1 MTMQI
6 TIDGQIVQVDP
17 SDTIYR
23 AAQKAGITIP
33 SLCVSRHL
41 TPFGSCRLCVCEIEG
56 QSGTPASCTT
66 PVRPDMVVRTASER
80 LRRHRHNLIEL
91 YLSEQPGD
99 GSSGPLHELALA
111 CGVNRVRYPDGAH
124 QKRADVRDDSNPFF
138 VFDNAACISCARCV
152 RACDETQGTYA
163 LTMTGRGFSA
173 RPVAGAGA
181 FTNPATA
188 YATSNCVSCGACV
201 KECPT
206 GALTEKTVLEQ
217 GKPTTFVRTTCAYC
231 GVGCAFVAGVRDGQ
245 VVQML
250 PADDG
255 PSNLGHACMKGRF
268 GWTYVNAE
276 DRLRTPLL
284 REGSSWKEISWNEAL
299 DRIAQKFSHIKT
311 QDGPDALATISS
323 SRGTNEENYLFGK
336 FMRCVI
342 GTNHIDNCARVCHS
356 ATVTGM
362 METLG
367 TSAAT
372 NSIEDVDLTKLIL
385 IVGANPTESHPV
397 VGARIK
403 QAHRRGVPLIVID
416 PRRTELARL
425 ADLHL
430 QLRPGTNVAL
440 LNSLGHVI
448 VKEGLIDHVFT
459 SQRTEGLDEWVK
471 TVADCQPE
479 NTEQITG
486 VPAHLIREAAR
497 RYAMSG
503 ASLSMH
509 GLGMTEHRWG
519 SHGVMALVNLALATG
534 NIGRRGTGI
543 NPLRGQN
550 NVQGASD
557 VGCLP
562 TYFSGYQSLDDP
574 GLARLHQQIT
584 GRPLPTKRGMKTP
597 DMWDAALDGRLKA
610 LWIIGYDVAQTDPNL
625 KKVHEALR
633 KVEFLVVQDLFM
645 SETAKFAH
653 LVLPGA
659 SFLEKDGT
667 FTNLERRIQRI
678 RKAVEPPDGI
688 LPDWQVVCEVSNRM
702 GYPMNYRHPSEIMD
716 EIGRLTPIFG
726 GVSYDRLDQH
736 AGLQWPVTSS
746 SHDGTSLMHRE
757 TFPKGKARFVAV
769 DYLPP
774 GETASE
780 DYPFILTTG
789 RVLQHYNCGAQTRR
803 TDILEIVDTDVLEM
817 HQADMER
824 LHLQDGA
831 IVRLVSVRG
840 QALLPAVRSER
851 VLPGHLFTSFH
862 FPASTVNELLS
873 SSADESSKCPEYKVS
888 AVRVEPVQREEL
900 DPEDEAELR
909 HMRRQLIL

>member
-1 MTMQI
+1 L
-6 TIDGQIVQVDP
+6 TIDGRPVTAE
-17 SDTIYR
+17 SGDTIYI
-23 AAQKAGITIP
+23 AAKKAGISIP
-33 SLCVSRHL
+33 SLCASNHL
-41 TPFGSCRLCVCEIEG
+41 APFGSCRLCICEIEG
-56 QSGTPASCTT
+56 RPGTPASCTT
-66 PVRPDMVVRTASER
+66 PVQEGMRVSTTGELVVRH
-80 LRRHRHNLIEL
+80 RRNIVEL
-91 YLSEQPGD
+91 YLSEQPEQ
-99 GSSGPLHELALA
+99 GPQAQPLADLA
-111 CGVNRVRYPDGAH
+111 RSLGLRKVRYRQPERRMSYEDT
-124 QKRADVRDDSNPFF
+124 SNPFF
-138 VFDNAACISCARCV
+138 SFRNDICVSCARCV
-152 RACDETQGTYA
+152 RACEDIQGTNA
-163 LTMTGRGFSA
+163 LTMAGRGFWTL
-173 RPVAGAGA
+173 PVAGAASLRGSPEG
-181 FTNPATA
+181 F
-188 YATSNCVSCGACV
+188 ATSNCVSCGACV

-206 GALTEKTVLEQ
+206 GALTEKTVLEY
-217 GKPTTFVRTTCAYC
+217 GNADRFVRTTCAYC
-231 GVGCAFVAGVRDGQ
+231 GVGCAFDAGVRDGQ
-245 VVQML
+245 VVQMI

-268 GWTYVNAE
+268 GWTYITAG
-276 DRLRTPLL
+276 DRVRTPLL
-284 REGSSWKEISWNEAL
+284 REGSAWKEISWEAAL
-299 DRIAQKFSHIKT
+299 DRIAQEFSRIKAEH
-311 QDGPDALATISS
+311 GPDALATISS

-367 TSAAT
+367 ASAAT
-372 NSIEDVDLTKLIL
+372 NSIEDLDHARLIM

-430 QLRPGTNVAL
+430 QLEPGTNVAL
-440 LNSLGHVI
+440 LNGLGHVI
-448 VKEGLIDHVFT
+448 AEEGLIDHVFANK
-459 SQRTEGLDEWVK
+459 RTDGLDEWVK
-471 TVADCQPE
+471 TVADCTPQK
-479 NTEQITG
+479 TQAITG

-497 RYAMSG
+497 RYASSG
-503 ASLSMH
+503 ASLSVH
-509 GLGMTEHRWG
+509 GLGVTEHRWG
-519 SHGVMALVNLALATG
+519 SHGVIALVNLALATG

-562 TYFSGYQSLDDP
+562 TYFAGYQSLDDP
-574 GLARLHQQIT
+574 RLAGLHQQVT

-597 DMWDAALDGRLKA
+597 DMWDAALDGRLHA

-645 SETAKFAH
+645 SETARFAH

-678 RKAVEPPDGI
+678 RKAVDPPNGI
-688 LPDWQVVCEVSNRM
+688 LPDWRVVCEVSRRM
-702 GYPMNYRHPSEIMD
+702 GYPMAYTHPSEIMD
-716 EIGRLTPIFG
+716 EIARLTPMFA
-726 GVSYDRLDQH
+726 GVSYERLDDH
-736 AGLQWPVTSS
+736 AGLQWPVPDP
-746 SHDGTSLMHRE
+746 SHEGTALMHGE

-774 GETASE
+774 GEAASE
-780 DYPFILTTG
+780 EYPFVLTTG
-789 RVLQHYNCGAQTRR
+789 RILQHYNCGAQTRR
-803 TDILEIVDTDVLEM
+803 TDILEVVDTDVLEM
-817 HQADMER
+817 HPADMER
-824 LHLQDGA
+824 LRLDDGA
-831 IVRLVSVRG
+831 IVRLVSTRG
-840 QALLPAVRSER
+840 KALLPAVRSER

-888 AVRVEPVQREEL
+888 AVRVEPVEREEL
-900 DPEDEAELR
+900 DSEDEAELR
-909 HMRRQLIL
+909 RMRRQLIF

>member
-6 TIDGQIVQVDP
+6 TIDGRTIKAEPD
-17 SDTIYR
+17 DTVYT
-23 AAQKAGITIP
+23 AAQKAGIGIS
-33 SLCVSRHL
+33 SLCASDHL
-41 TPFGSCRLCVCEIEG
+41 AAFGSCRLCICEIEG
-56 QSGTPASCTT
+56 QPGTPASCTT
-66 PVRPDMVVRTASER
+66 PVRPNMVVRTASER
-80 LRRHRHNLIEL
+80 LCRHRHNLIEL
-91 YLSEQPGD
+91 YLSERPGD
-99 GSSGPLHELALA
+99 ESSGPLRELARA
-111 CGVNRVRYPDGAH
+111 YGIKRVRYHDGVH
-124 QKRADVRDDSNPFF
+124 QKRAAIRDDSNPFF
-138 VFDNAACISCARCV
+138 VFDNTACVSCARCV
-152 RACDETQGTYA
+152 RACDEIQGTYA

-181 FTNPATA
+181 FTDPATA
-188 YATSNCVSCGACV
+188 YAASNCVSCGACV

-217 GKPTTFVRTTCAYC
+217 GRPSTFVRTTCAYC
-231 GVGCAFVAGVRDGQ
+231 GVGCAFDAGVRDGRI
-245 VVQML
+245 VQMV
-250 PADDG
+250 PSDDG

-268 GWTYVNAE
+268 GWTYIYAP
-276 DRLRTPLL
+276 DRMRTPLL
-284 REGSSWKEISWNEAL
+284 REGSGWKEMSWNAAF
-299 DRIAQKFSHIKT
+299 DHIAQQFSRIVT
-311 QDGPDALATISS
+311 QHGPDALATISS

-362 METLG
+362 METVG
-367 TSAAT
+367 ASAAT
-372 NSIEDVDLTKLIL
+372 NSIEDIDLAKLIL
-385 IVGANPTESHPV
+385 VVGANPTESHPV

-403 QAHRRGVPLIVID
+403 RAHRRGVPLIVID

-440 LNSLGHVI
+440 LNGLGHVI
-448 VKEGLIDHVFT
+448 AKERLIDHAFAG
-459 SQRTEGLDEWVK
+459 QRTEGLDEWVK
-471 TVADCQPE
+471 TVADCLPE
-479 NTEQITG
+479 KTEHLTG
-486 VPAHLIREAAR
+486 VPAHLVREAAR

-503 ASLSMH
+503 ASLSVH
-509 GLGMTEHRWG
+509 GLGVTEHRWG

-534 NIGRRGTGI
+534 NIGRPGTGI

-574 GLARLHQQIT
+574 ALGTLHQQIT

-597 DMWDAALDGRLKA
+597 DMWEAALDGRLKA

-645 SETAKFAH
+645 SETVKFAH
-653 LVLPGA
+653 LVLPAA

-678 RKAVEPPDGI
+678 RKAAEPPFGI
-688 LPDWQVVCEVSNRM
+688 FPDWQVACEVSQRM
-702 GYPMNYRHPSEIMD
+702 GYSMRYRHPSEIMD
-716 EIGRLTPIFG
+716 EIAKLTPMFA
-726 GVSYDRLDQH
+726 GVSYDRLDRH
-736 AGLQWPVTSS
+736 AGLQWPVTSP

-757 TFPKGKARFVAV
+757 TFPKGKARFVPV

-803 TDILEIVDTDVLEM
+803 TDILEVVDTDVLEM
-817 HQADMER
+817 HPRDMDR
-824 LHLQDGA
+824 MHLDDGA
-831 IVRLVSVRG
+831 IVRLVSARG

-851 VLPGHLFTSFH
+851 VLPGHVFTSFH
-862 FPASTVNELLS
+862 FPASSVNELLS

-900 DPEDEAELR
+900 DSEDEAELR
-909 HMRRQLIL
+909 HIRRQLIL